1 MFIKIPVYFDVRGSF
16 HNLGLIQEGL
26 HLWLEQELFGRKTKV
41 PVDLAWEKFIP
52 SEEGIVEKVLMIKK
66 KLVID
71 GLK

>member
-1 MFIKIPVYFDVRGSF
+1 
-16 HNLGLIQEGL
+16 
-26 HLWLEQELFGRKTKV
+26 V